1 MLGLDAA
8 LFWGVAGIL
17 ATLLVSFPAAR
28 FLHRLRRE
36 MKVRS
41 RAKRL
46 RATGLHSSMVS
57 HDPSK
62 VPDFNDLVYYNRITL
77 PTLYDSL
84 TVEERIQLLDDL
96 GQLIWKHAS
105 TPMARQ
111 LLQGLYAEGALQ
123 IEGVPR
129 QKH

>member
-1 MLGLDAA
+1 MFGLDPA
-8 LFWGVAGIL
+8 LFWGVAGIS

-28 FLHRLRRE
+28 FLNRLRGR
-36 MKVRS
+36 MKARS

-46 RATGLHSSMVS
+46 RSTGLHFSMVS

-62 VPDFNDLVYYNRITL
+62 VPDFNDLVYYNNVTL
-77 PTLYDSL
+77 PTLYQSL

-96 GQLIWKHAS
+96 GQLIWQHAS
-105 TPMARQ
+105 APMARQ
-111 LLQGLYAEGALQ
+111 LLQGLYTEGALQ